1 MKSKQE
7 SIFAPLFDSFIAQ
20 RVEQLTTEAEKL
32 PDYIKGRDSLQ
43 DLLAKASSVM
53 GPEDLEAMVTAIR
66 GMDVAIHEYV
76 YHVGL
81 KDGIWIAGQ
90 FDKLKLGTE

>member
-53 GPEDLEAMVTAIR
+53 GPEDLEAMVTAI
-66 GMDVAIHEYV
+66 A
-76 YHVGL
+76 L
-81 KDGIWIAGQ
+81 KETDARLILFLHFHHLQI
-90 FDKLKLGTE
+90 L